1 MLVSKH
7 PVDGM
12 SRREFMAKLAAASSA
27 GAMMSLAGPV
37 IEKAYGAG
45 PCSGHL
51 TDIEHFVFMLQ
62 ENRSFDHYFGSLS
75 GINGFDTPSSAFQQK
90 GWNPQTQ
97 SIDPAGVTIPY
108 RFDTTRAR
116 CSTAH
121 VPTTP
126 ATNGS
131 TCTGRSTTVPTTIGW
146 ARRPKPRRCKATSR

>member
-75 GINGFDTPSSAFQQK
+75 GINQGS
-90 GWNPQTQ
+90 
-97 SIDPAGVTIPY
+97 GVVDLQACDL
-108 RFDTTRAR
+108 R
-116 CSTAH
+116 
-121 VPTTP
+121 
-126 ATNGS
+126 
-131 TCTGRSTTVPTTIGW
+131 
-146 ARRPKPRRCKATSR
+146 